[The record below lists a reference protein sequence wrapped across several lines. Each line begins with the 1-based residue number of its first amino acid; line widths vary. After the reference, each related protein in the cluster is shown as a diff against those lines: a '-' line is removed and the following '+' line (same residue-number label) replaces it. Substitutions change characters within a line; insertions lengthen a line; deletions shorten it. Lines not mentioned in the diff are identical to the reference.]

1 MISQNIGG
9 KYKFGP
15 ELDAE
20 GDAVISQNIG
30 GKYKMHTVY
39 QRLHTLWLVR
49 ILVVNTSN
57 KFVLQSWEGIA
68 LRSSAISLWK
78 VFGVSLKPEGRL
90 SGIGQEGMK
99 CRARFSWCWAGWYL
113 KLSGVAVPTRF
124 GGI

>member
-39 QRLHTLWLVR
+39 QRLHTL
-49 ILVVNTSN
+49 
-57 KFVLQSWEGIA
+57 
-68 LRSSAISLWK
+68 
-78 VFGVSLKPEGRL
+78 
-90 SGIGQEGMK
+90 
-99 CRARFSWCWAGWYL
+99 
-113 KLSGVAVPTRF
+113 
-124 GGI
+124 